1 MIISCNKCQKSFVVP
16 DSAVTNKGRL
26 VQCSVCGNKWTQYPI
41 KKQKS
46 ISGQKN
52 IKKIKKQKTNNLKS
66 SKTKKPK
73 RTGPTLYSSEYL
85 EEKHGIKIS
94 DKSTKPSKQKDKNQ
108 QDESIGFGFYSYLL
122 FFLIFILSLFG
133 ILNLTKDILTYNFP
147 FLSIYIDHLYETL
160 FNIKKIIINFTS
172 NY

>member
-1 MIISCNKCQKSFVVP
+1 VVP
-16 DSAVTNKGRL
+16 DSAVTSKGRL
-26 VQCSVCGNKWTQYPI
+26 VQCSACGNKWTQYPI
-41 KKQKS
+41 KKQKP
-46 ISGQKN
+46 ISEQKN
-52 IKKIKKQKTNNLKS
+52 IKKIKKQKVSSIKG
-66 SKTKKPK
+66 SKTKKTK

-94 DKSTKPSKQKDKNQ
+94 DKTIKSSKLKVKDR

-122 FFLIFILSLFG
+122 LFLISILSLFG

-147 FLSIYIDHLYETL
+147 FLGIYIDHLYETL
-160 FNIKKIIINFTS
+160 FNIKEIILNFTS